1 MKTHI
6 LVQRNRKLYLQKSLI
21 SESGIV
27 SEDWK
32 VNNEDIN
39 ETDQQKRV

>member
-1 MKTHI
+1 MKTRT

-27 SEDWK
+27 SEDCK
-32 VNNEDIN
+32 VNKEDIN
-39 ETDQQKRV
+39 ETDQ